1 MKLHR
6 RDCLNLAAMLTIAPV
21 PLLAQAQISAAVA
34 INRAARLR
42 ALSQRSVKLLCQKQ
56 LNVLPKQANDTLG
69 IAQRLIQLS
78 IDDLSKAQLNA
89 EAAAQ
94 YRLVSQEANSLNR
107 LFAGAPSKE
116 MLIAANGQADKL
128 LNAADTLT
136 RQIEQATKQESA
148 ALINLAGRQRML
160 SQRMAKNYFLAAAGL
175 DAPAQRQQMIGDR
188 SDFSKALQSLGSA
201 AVNTAAIK
209 AELELARAQ
218 WLFFEQQIQRPADEA
233 GLQTVA
239 TTSERILEVM
249 NNLTTQYEIA
259 LRDTLGRV

>member
-6 RDCLNLAAMLTIAPV
+6 RDCLNLAAMLAIAPV
-21 PLLAQAQISAAVA
+21 PLRAQAQISAAVA

-56 LNVLPKQANDTLG
+56 LNVLPKQANDTLV
-69 IAQRLIQLS
+69 IAQRLIQQS
-78 IDDLSKAQLNA
+78 IDDLAKAQLGP

-94 YRLVSQEANSLNR
+94 YRLVSQEASALSSLV
-107 LFAGAPSKE
+107 AGAPTKDLLVS
-116 MLIAANGQADKL
+116 ANAQADKL

-175 DAPAQRQQMIGDR
+175 ETPAQRQQASGDR
-188 SDFSKALQSLGSA
+188 SDFSKALQTLGGA
-201 AVNTAAIK
+201 TVNTDAIK

-218 WLFFEQQIQRPADEA
+218 WLFFELQVQRPADAA
-233 GLQTVA
+233 GLHTVA

-259 LRDTLGRV
+259 LRDTLGRI